1 MKQQQIDVNCKC
13 PCGSYLCMV
22 NDELVGLNPCQH
34 LLHTMCVNKIKNQ
47 NCPICGQHINYIATF
62 DDVRAQINAN
72 NLTHYQQYIDMLCVR
87 NTSDFLG
94 TSYTRLL
101 TRTPFLTECIARLSF
116 ASNLKDIENILNFF
130 IDTCKIRIKVIGK
143 EKILNDK
150 KVIIANHNGYM
161 DPLIIYKVFN
171 CGFLSSEIVNDFWY
185 IQRAISI
192 LPILI
197 VKRGTDKNTVK
208 KMHDYIRDNKDLCI
222 FPEGLITH
230 PNILCRFRTGSFHTG
245 FPVQPIIVKYNP
257 HVYDNSATKFL
268 LKAMSQEGITATEQ
282 ILDPVYPPFTQEK
295 IEIVRHMM
303 AEAGNFAISRVSNR
317 SVKD

>member
-1 MKQQQIDVNCKC
+1 MIF
-13 PCGSYLCMV
+13 G
-22 NDELVGLNPCQH
+22 
-34 LLHTMCVNKIKNQ
+34 
-47 NCPICGQHINYIATF
+47 
-62 DDVRAQINAN
+62 
-72 NLTHYQQYIDMLCVR
+72 
-87 NTSDFLG
+87 
-94 TSYTRLL
+94 
-101 TRTPFLTECIARLSF
+101 
-116 ASNLKDIENILNFF
+116 
-130 IDTCKIRIKVIGK
+130 
-143 EKILNDK
+143 
-150 KVIIANHNGYM
+150 
-161 DPLIIYKVFN
+161 
-171 CGFLSSEIVNDFWY
+171 
-185 IQRAISI
+185 
-192 LPILI
+192 ILI

-268 LKAMSQEGITATEQ
+268 LKAMSQEGITATVQ